1 LYSDRLMR
9 NTRGFTLI
17 EAIVAI
23 AIFSIIMAGVLG
35 LFSMLTRA
43 TKAAREQ
50 IILSA
55 LSVSRLEIMRN
66 LPYDDVGTASGNPN
80 GSLPDFANPDT
91 FTHEGANF
99 EVYYEVTYVDDPAD
113 GTILAGTDPV
123 PSDYKQVKMY
133 IKNVASNKITSFV
146 TNVSPRG
153 LEGLSNAGA
162 LFIHSMDAAGQPV
175 PNASISIV
183 NNSIVP
189 NINLSR
195 QTDAQGNWI
204 EVGLPA
210 SVNGYHIVATKSGYS
225 TDSTY
230 PISGGNPNPV
240 KPDSTVQDGQVTQI
254 SFAIDIVSD
263 LAIRTLNATCGDLSG
278 VDVNVAGSKL
288 IGAAPDVYK
297 YDQDH
302 SSSGGAIALNNIEW
316 DVYVPTLL
324 TGQGLMLYGT
334 SPIQQVNVLPGAN
347 QTFTLIL
354 GPSTANSLLVIVKNA
369 ATLASIE
376 GAQVTLSRTT
386 PSFSEDK
393 VTGGSVWNQSDW
405 SGGAGQDDYLLPNQ
419 YFSDDGNVGNNG
431 PGVTLSFAGS
441 NYVPAG
447 QLTSSTFDTGGSSN
461 YTTVEWEPTSQ
472 NPATILKFQV
482 ASNSD
487 NTTWDFKG
495 PDGTSGT
502 YYTVP
507 GTSLH
512 SSHNGDRYIR
522 YRAYLE
528 TSDGTFTPVLSNVNV
543 NYVSGCNTP
552 GQVVFPGLSSGNNYD
567 LAVTMPGY
575 QNYTANSLN
584 INGNQV
590 LEVLMTP

>member
-1 LYSDRLMR
+1 MR
-9 NTRGFTLI
+9 DSKGFTLI
-17 EAIVAI
+17 ETIVAI
-23 AIFSIIMAGVLG
+23 AIFSIILGGVLG
-35 LFSMLTRA
+35 LFTMLTRS
-43 TKAAREQ
+43 TKTAREQ

-66 LPYDDVGTASGNPN
+66 LPYDNVGTASGNPN

-91 FTHEGANF
+91 LTYEGRDF
-99 EVYYEVTYVDDPAD
+99 EIYYEVTYIDDPAD
-113 GTILAGTDPV
+113 GTILASTDPV
-123 PSDYKQVKMY
+123 PNDYKQVKMY
-133 IKNVASNKITSFV
+133 IENIATGKITSFV

-162 LFIHSMDAAGQPV
+162 LFIESIDAAGQPV
-175 PNASISIV
+175 PNATVSIV

-210 SVNGYHIVATKSGYS
+210 SVNGYHISVTKSGYS

-230 PISGGNPNPV
+230 PITAGNPNPT

-254 SFAIDIVSD
+254 SFAIDVVSN
-263 LAIRTLNATCGDLSG
+263 LAIRTLNAACGNLDG
-278 VDVNVAGSKL
+278 VNLNVAGSKL
-288 IGAAPDVYK
+288 IGASPDVYK

-302 SSSGGAIALNNIEW
+302 TSSGGLISLNNIEW
-316 DVYVPTLL
+316 DVYLPTLL
-324 TGQGLMLYGT
+324 TGQGLTLYGT

-354 GPSTANSLLVIVKNA
+354 GPASANSLLVIVKNA
-369 ATLASIE
+369 STQASIE
-376 GAQVTLSRTT
+376 GAQVTLTRSS
-386 PSFSEDK
+386 PSFNEAK

-405 SGGAGQDDYLLPNQ
+405 SGGAGQPDFIIPDQ
-419 YFSDDGNVGNNG
+419 YSSDDGNIDNNG
-431 PGVTLSFAGS
+431 PGVTLANVGS
-441 NYVPAG
+441 YVPAG
-447 QLTSSTFDTGGSSN
+447 RLTSSTFDTGGASN
-461 YTTVEWEPTSQ
+461 YTTIEWEPASQ
-472 NPATILKFQV
+472 NPATTLRFQV
-482 ASNSD
+482 ASNND
-487 NTTWDFKG
+487 NATWNFIG
-495 PDGTSGT
+495 PDGTAAT

-512 SSHNGDRYIR
+512 SSHNGNRYIR
-522 YRAYLE
+522 YQAYLE
-528 TSDGTFTPVLSNVNV
+528 TTDGTFTPVLSNVNV

-552 GQVVFPGLSSGNNYD
+552 GQVVFTGLQAGNNYD
-567 LAVTMPGY
+567 LSITMPGY
-575 QNYTANSLN
+575 QNYSANNLN

-590 LEVLMTP
+590 LEVLMAP